1 MASLTPGV
9 LVKLLRNMGSGEKI
23 TGEHRS
29 TLLQVISI
37 VPAMT
42 GSELWPDG
50 GFFLKVS
57 DSAHS
62 TYVSLPQEDEDLVL
76 SDKLRL
82 GQFIYVDRVLGGSPV
97 PVLVGVRPVPG
108 RSSCVVGTPKDLM
121 ELLVG
126 SPLLF
131 SSSPPG
137 DELPGRPRVV
147 IKEEKAAV
155 PSRYLQQGLS
165 TAARPRAN
173 SSSPEVAGIPRR
185 KTRPSPSREAS
196 SERPGMAVSSKTGS
210 LLSGFRGWMDGSP
223 PIFAATAEVD
233 GGGKAVVPAKSS
245 VPRPP
250 PPAGDHPP
258 ASPLVSYLIERCKK
272 RAQDSVISWGS
283 LPPAMVEPGKGVLG
297 RRKMASMVAAAAQ
310 REASAA
316 AALVKSLS
324 IFADL
329 RASAVGENPHGALTR
344 FFALHRLLSQSSAA
358 NYRENP
364 PPMSG
369 DRFSGH
375 EDVSSGRSD
384 PPLPAGDA
392 GSPAPKPRRSER
404 LEWVEG
410 EGEKEIQALRAALL
424 EESRSWFL
432 RFLEDAVG
440 SGEEGQAGQAA
451 VTISQ
456 LKLAG
461 DWLDQLKLAG
471 GGHGGGGAAETIERL
486 KKKISA
492 RVIRLLDSAAPAL

>member
-9 LVKLLRNMGSGEKI
+9 LVKLL
-23 TGEHRS
+23 
-29 TLLQVISI
+29 I

-131 SSSPPG
+131 SSSPRRRAPRPAASG
-137 DELPGRPRVV
+137 HQGGEGRC
-147 IKEEKAAV
+147 

-173 SSSPEVAGIPRR
+173 SSSPEVAGIPAGKPGPPRR
-185 KTRPSPSREAS
+185 GRRAPR
-196 SERPGMAVSSKTGS
+196 GQD
-210 LLSGFRGWMDGSP
+210 GWMAHP
-223 PIFAATAEVD
+223 PFLPRLLVLQAKPRETAEVD
-233 GGGKAVVPAKSS
+233 GGGKAAVPAKSS
-245 VPRPP
+245 VTRPP

-316 AALVKSLS
+316 AALVKSL
-324 IFADL
+324 
-329 RASAVGENPHGALTR
+329 RTPRRPHR

-492 RVIRLLDSAAPAL
+492 RVFRLLDSAAPAL